1 MCTPRLP
8 FTSSR
13 QTYGPSESRTPPRA
27 EYCRAQLPVG
37 VWGGANGLTNC
48 ASWRRLWQVLGQEN
62 IAAPQVLES
71 GLDMADHAGVHG
83 GATLLDPE
91 GRTIRGDQGHLML
104 EECIASQSEVI
115 RAIVSDY
122 GPLWGP
128 APLESDMHLV
138 RNVHLDVFEVLVLSM
153 AFFKVEGR
161 VVGLGENL
169 GVRRMQVDE
178 RLIRGHRQTVADAD
192 RAVSLQTARK
202 GSVLEKKGTAWGQK
216 ACLSLRSHLHVV
228 DPGVVL
234 LQRLLIQRIQEVEHA
249 AQNSA
254 T

>member
-83 GATLLDPE
+83 GASEQATPQVSAVESAKRATALITFLDHYS
-91 GRTIRGDQGHLML
+91 RDAVK
-104 EECIASQSEVI
+104 C
-115 RAIVSDY
+115 
-122 GPLWGP
+122 
-128 APLESDMHLV
+128 
-138 RNVHLDVFEVLVLSM
+138 
-153 AFFKVEGR
+153 KV
-161 VVGLGENL
+161 
-169 GVRRMQVDE
+169 
-178 RLIRGHRQTVADAD
+178 
-192 RAVSLQTARK
+192 
-202 GSVLEKKGTAWGQK
+202 
-216 ACLSLRSHLHVV
+216 
-228 DPGVVL
+228 
-234 LQRLLIQRIQEVEHA
+234 
-249 AQNSA
+249 
-254 T
+254 